1 MADFYNFSIK
11 INDQI
16 SFPGFF
22 LPRVLFY
29 YVLSKSNIL
38 AQNFLGFVD
47 IFMEDL
53 NSIAAVQK
61 SCSSVCFEN
70 QLFNN

>member
-1 MADFYNFSIK
+1 MPDYNFNIK

-16 SFPGFF
+16 SLPGFF
-22 LPRVLFY
+22 PHRVLFY
-29 YVLSKSNIL
+29 YVLSKSSIS
-38 AQNFLGFVD
+38 AQNFLGFVG

-61 SCSSVCFEN
+61 SCSSMCFEN